1 MSHIFI
7 EQQPLIPVAMTLMV
21 VNKVLMFYHLKTRR
35 GVSNNTI
42 DTYFLKS
49 CEKGLIAKECIVM
62 DAYLNFVF

>member
-35 GVSNNTI
+35 GVSNSTI
-42 DTYFLKS
+42 DTYLFKFCFLNRLYTSVRKT
-49 CEKGLIAKECIVM
+49 
-62 DAYLNFVF
+62 F